1 MKKFNISKTKF
12 RSWIDRRNIELF
24 HNASADELPATSG
37 GGQPSSGGGGGQPTA
52 LRDPPSSGTG
62 QRSSRGGQST
72 SRGGQPNSRGVQPS
86 SEEGQPSSV
95 GGLRERDCFLIFQQI
110 LRATEYLH
118 SQGSH
123 FSVDGIGVSL

>member
-24 HNASADELPATSG
+24 HNASADELPATS
-37 GGQPSSGGGGGQPTA
+37 GGGQPTA